1 MKDFKKFFRG
11 NGKKICKITNEDIL
25 KEVKNLNTNIC
36 DRNYDL
42 LEDNSKTKDKY
53 FKLETEYKETLK
65 LVDLREK
72 DNKALEKTNRNLRQQ
87 LNDATS
93 TIESVMNKLDSI
105 MNNQEDILDS
115 LKEFKGNIYE
125 VKPIKKCTGS
135 KQKIQIKSS
144 AKNSS
149 IIKKVVGTSEK

>member
-11 NGKKICKITNEDIL
+11 FGKKISKTTNEDIL
-25 KEVKNLNTNIC
+25 KE

-65 LVDLREK
+65 LVELREK
-72 DNKALEKTNRNLRQQ
+72 DNKALEKSNRNLRQQ

-105 MNNQEDILDS
+105 TNSQEDILDL

-135 KQKIQIKSS
+135 KQNIQVKPS

>member
-1 MKDFKKFFRG
+1 MKDFKQFFRG
-11 NGKKICKITNEDIL
+11 FGKKICKTTNEDIL
-25 KEVKNLNTNIC
+25 NEVKNLNTNIC

-42 LEDNSKTKDKY
+42 LEENSKTKDNY
-53 FKLETEYKETLK
+53 FKLEAKYKETLK
-65 LVDLREK
+65 LVELREK
-72 DNKALEKTNRNLRQQ
+72 DIKSLEKSNKNFRQQ

-135 KQKIQIKSS
+135 KQKIQIKPS

-149 IIKKVVGTSEK
+149 IIKKVVGTGEK